1 MTFVFMILFVILL
14 LLVVISSLRRPNQL
28 IRVMIHM
35 LGGVVGLWLINLLLS
50 VVNIQIPINI
60 FTVILVAFL
69 GFPGVIVLT
78 VFQFIGV

>member
-60 FTVILVAFL
+60 FTVILVAF
-69 GFPGVIVLT
+69 
-78 VFQFIGV
+78 